1 MKRPKKQLF
10 FCLKVTLRGVFCVL
24 LGVLII
30 SAAFFEPVMTAGGD
44 IENGLP
50 VLMYHSVLRDRKKA
64 GQYVI
69 TADELEEDFKWLSDN
84 GCVSLTASEAVEIL
98 SKGGTLPEKS
108 VMITFDDGCLNV
120 LTYALPLLEKYD
132 LKAVVAVVG
141 SYSEQF
147 SLKPDPNPAYAYL
160 SWDDINK
167 LKDSGRVEIAN
178 HSYALHSE
186 KGRLGASRIK
196 GETDAEYFDLLRED
210 IGRTQKLLKDNCSLT
225 PTTFVYPF
233 GAIGEGSL
241 GILSEMGFTA
251 ALTCSEKIN
260 PPKFGDKG
268 LLVLGRFNRP
278 SGVSTWKMMRK
289 LALTG

>member
-1 MKRPKKQLF
+1 MKLPKRPIF
-10 FCLKVTLRGVFCVL
+10 FCLKVTLRGVFCAF

-30 SAAFFEPVMTAGGD
+30 SAAFFEPVAVSGKD
-44 IENGLP
+44 LENGIP

-69 TADELEEDFKWLSDN
+69 TEAELEEDFKWLRDN

-98 SKGGTLPEKS
+98 SKGETLPKKS

-147 SLKPDPNPAYAYL
+147 SITPDPNPAYAYL
-160 SWDDINK
+160 SWNDINK
-167 LKDSGRVEIAN
+167 LVDSGRIEIAN

-196 GETDAEYFDLLRED
+196 GESDKEYFELLRDD
-210 IGRTQKLLKDNCSLT
+210 IGKTQKLLKENCSVT

-241 GILSEMGFTA
+241 KVLSEMGFTA

-260 PPKFGDKG
+260 PPSFGEEG
-268 LLVLGRFNRP
+268 MLILGRFNRP
-278 SGVSTWKMMRK
+278 SGTSTWKMMKK